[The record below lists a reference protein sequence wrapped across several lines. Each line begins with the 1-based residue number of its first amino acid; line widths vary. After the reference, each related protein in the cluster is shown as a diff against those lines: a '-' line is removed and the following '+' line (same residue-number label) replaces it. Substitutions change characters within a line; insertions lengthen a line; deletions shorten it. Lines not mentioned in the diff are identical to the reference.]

1 MLSGTSFFMPN
12 LRSSRLWSAQG
23 LSLVLVIAAAFVLAH
38 PYTGIRHDGTLY
50 AGDALARLLP
60 GGFRDDLYFLFGSQG
75 RFTLLPA
82 LYAALISAFGIG
94 DGTIVGLLIAF
105 ALHLAVTW
113 YLVAWFA
120 PARWQAFCVLSVTLG
135 WTLYGGNRIFGYS
148 ESFLTARSFAEPAV
162 LLALAWLVRGR
173 LWLALAALLVALTI
187 HPLIAAGG
195 CLVAWVYLSSRDR
208 RWLLLAPVG
217 FVVLLVLGVIGA
229 IGGGLF
235 ADLFSRYDAQWLAL
249 VHEANGHAFVL
260 RWTML
265 DYGVIVFNA
274 AVLWFVARLAP
285 ERADLRRLAIAAAIA
300 GVGATVASLVLVDLI
315 GNPFI
320 GKLQI
325 WRAEWVMQWM
335 AMATLPIVLRDLWR
349 RGEHGRVSAAFMAIG
364 WVAPFSV
371 APALLA
377 VMAVVID
384 AARARFVITH
394 LTTRVVC
401 AVAVIVALAVSVQYE
416 ARVFKLGALLDQP
429 LHAVVAQALTM
440 NLVILAGALLLLRAV
455 PKLGWAGPIAGLIVL
470 AGALSFWDQ
479 RSAWTQKLESYPTGA
494 HIWPGLIEPKA
505 KVYWYRDLIAPWV
518 LLGHGNYYTQQQ
530 GSGAVFSRDM
540 VVELDHR
547 RKVTAILDFQEQI
560 CRMMNNLSEKQGSC
574 EPDAEAVR
582 TVCTEGG
589 IDYVVLQSSLEGA
602 RQIADFSTGVVEN
615 GYEKKFFLYRCSALK
630 PG

>member
-1 MLSGTSFFMPN
+1 MLSGTSFFMPS
-12 LRSSRLWSAQG
+12 LRSSRVWSLQR
-23 LSLVLVIAAAFVLAH
+23 LSIVLFVAAAFILAH

-60 GGFRDDLYFLFGSQG
+60 GGFRDDLYFLYGSQG

-82 LYAALISAFGIG
+82 VYAALISSFGIG
-94 DGTIVGLLIAF
+94 NGTIVGLLIAF
-105 ALHLAVTW
+105 ALYLAATW

-135 WTLYGGNRIFGYS
+135 WTIYGGNRIFGYS
-148 ESFLTARSFAEPAV
+148 EPFLTARSFGEPVV
-162 LLALAWLVRGR
+162 LLGLAWLVRGR
-173 LWLALAALLVALTI
+173 LWLAIAALLLALSI
-187 HPLIAAGG
+187 HPLIAVGG
-195 CLVAWVYLSSRDR
+195 CLVAWVYLSSRDQ

-217 FVVLLVLGVIGA
+217 IVVLLVLGA

-235 ADLFSRYDAQWLAL
+235 ADLFSRYDAQWLVL

-265 DYGVIVFNA
+265 DYGVIVFDA
-274 AVLWFVARLAP
+274 AVLWFAARLSH
-285 ERADLRRLAIAAAIA
+285 ERDDLRRFVIAVAIA
-300 GVGATVASLVLVDLI
+300 GVGATVVSLVLVDLL
-315 GNPFI
+315 GNPFF

-325 WRAEWVMQWM
+325 WRAEWIMQWTAM
-335 AMATLPIVLRDLWR
+335 AMLPIVLRDLWR
-349 RGEHGRVSAAFMAIG
+349 RGEHGRVAAAFMAIA

-384 AARARFVITH
+384 ATRARFVITS
-394 LTTRVVC
+394 LTTRIVC
-401 AVAVIVALAVSVQYE
+401 MAGVIIGLAIAAQYE

-429 LHAVVAQALTM
+429 LQAMVAQALTM
-440 NLVILAGALLLLRAV
+440 NLVILLGAFLLLRAT
-455 PKLGWAGPIAGLIVL
+455 PKLGWTGPIVGLVVL
-470 AGALSFWDQ
+470 AGAMGFWDQ
-479 RSAWTQKLESYPTGA
+479 RGAWTQKLESYPTGT
-494 HIWPGLIEPKA
+494 HIWPGLIEPQA
-505 KVYWYRDLIAPWV
+505 KVYWYRDLVAPWV

-540 VVELDHR
+540 VVELDRR